1 MHALLVRSAIAVAVT
16 VPGLVAGAGSA
27 TAAPADYAI
36 PWTGSVNARTLPVPG
51 PAGGFED
58 HIVAS
63 YRLWIPSGGTW
74 HTESAVTGTG
84 VRRATAPGSAYG
96 RVSFGHVLECGP
108 DRRNS
113 AGRLVSPTGLSTSG
127 GNLLYDQHKTTT
139 TRMLWAAARGY
150 NRCQV
155 IVSLGRDD
163 LAVAGKTIHL
173 DSGYVRLVGRGLN
186 DPGSQTL
193 YGLPQTATKGMTTP
207 RFLSRVAPTLT
218 SPNFEI
224 AGYVAPPAL
233 ALAGASTQHP
243 AVTGL
248 DVIADALVTTCYPAA
263 TSAAGTQAAVGP
275 LRPPPCPRFDG
286 TVLTAATYTSRIFV
300 LQYHADG
307 TLCRQT
313 ASTATVLRTTG
324 YVHHQ
329 QVRNRVTVSIDSS
342 CGSRVFRA
350 KLFIR
355 WDSGNAFWVEGG
367 TNLTHIS
374 IRPVA

>member
-1 MHALLVRSAIAVAVT
+1 VHALLVRSAIAVAVM

-36 PWTGSVNARTLPVPG
+36 PWTGSVNARTLRVPG

-84 VRRATAPGSAYG
+84 VRRATAPGSPYG

-155 IVSLGRDD
+155 IISLGRDD

-193 YGLPQTATKGMTTP
+193 YGLPQTATKGLTTP
-207 RFLSRVAPTLT
+207 RFLSRVTPTLT

-224 AGYVAPPAL
+224 AGYVAPPEL
-233 ALAGASTQHP
+233 AVAGASTQHP

-248 DVIADALVTTCYPAA
+248 DVVGDAYVTTCYAP
-263 TSAAGTQAAVGP
+263 TSQTADVAP
-275 LRPPPCPRFDG
+275 FRPPPCPRFDG
-286 TVLTAATYTSRIFV
+286 TFLTAATYSSRVYV
-300 LQYHADG
+300 LQYNADG
-307 TLCRQT
+307 TLCQQT
-313 ASTATVLRTTG
+313 QSAATVLRTTG

-329 QVRNRVTVSIDSS
+329 QVRTRVAVRIDPS
-342 CGSRVFRA
+342 CTSRTFRA
-350 KLFIR
+350 KLYVR
-355 WDSGNAFWVEGG
+355 WVSGNAFWVEGRPE
-367 TNLTHIS
+367 LTHIS